1 MLHHAQRDTVARAV
15 QLSPDWRQPQK
26 DNLWPPL
33 PQNDLEKEYWLFVHC
48 SFLPHF
54 LCCFCAWFCP
64 LDGRPWRRD
73 ERMMKEGGEMRG
85 WWRRQACSHH
95 TRFRSCCRSQE
106 VSTDEQAS
114 AGSETSI
121 SSPCRPSLL
130 PPTTHTISTSAY
142 LRVSHPQVGLEK
154 RRKKIKPSLLT
165 PTIYNLRDSL
175 LPTRT
180 VSLYGMGRVWCW
192 SEEWESSWA
201 PLRHLRK
208 GHMEVP

>member
-1 MLHHAQRDTVARAV
+1 MTTTSSKWLGEGVLAV
-15 QLSPDWRQPQK
+15 RSLLLPPSLS
-26 DNLWPPL
+26 LLLLCLILPL
-33 PQNDLEKEYWLFVHC
+33 GWKTMEERWE
-48 SFLPHF
+48 
-54 LCCFCAWFCP
+54 
-64 LDGRPWRRD
+64 GD
-73 ERMMKEGGEMRG
+73 EGDKP
-85 WWRRQACSHH
+85 ALT
-95 TRFRSCCRSQE
+95 TRFRSCCRSQ

-208 GHMEVP
+208 GHLEVP